1 MHKLAPN
8 YEEDTWEHYSCQQCS
23 GTGTYSYYKVDFF
36 KEEKPA
42 SLTINEDGRVL
53 AFQLLTRLEKLPS
66 PAQQVVTKRA
76 SKMKQDYKGVEL
88 EIYSFTAG
96 DKVLYNIVFYIPTED
111 KKHWTPYDEITIN
124 DKGSLV
130 KQPQ

>member
-1 MHKLAPN
+1 MKKTLGSITPAN
-8 YEEDTWEHYSCQQCS
+8 SVAALVRIAIIRWTS
-23 GTGTYSYYKVDFF
+23 F
-36 KEEKPA
+36 KRKSP
-42 SLTINEDGRVL
+42 L
-53 AFQLLTRLEKLPS
+53 AFQLLTRLERLPS
-66 PAQQVVTKRA
+66 PAQQVVMKRA

-88 EIYSFTAG
+88 EIYSFTAS

-111 KKHWTPYDEITIN
+111 KKHWTPYDDITIN